1 MNTDNGALE
10 FDVYLDNQ
18 RLYGTAAEAE
28 RRIKGL
34 SNSVVKESER
44 MDDSFSKIGS
54 MVAGYFGIQALSNF
68 SRQLVSVRGE
78 FQQLEIAFEVM
89 LGSKEKADAMMQQQ
103 IEFAAKTPFTLTEVA
118 SSTKQLMAM
127 GVATEDV
134 MKTMK
139 ALGDVAAG
147 VSVPVSR
154 IAMNYGQA
162 IALGKLQGREIR
174 DFAMAGIS
182 IVDELAKML
191 GKATDEIFEMSEA
204 GSITSDM
211 MSQAFQNM
219 SSEGGKFYNLME
231 RQNASVTGQLSNLQ
245 DKVSVM
251 MNSIGESNEGII
263 YGAISGAATLVEHY
277 QDILDVLVPVITTYG
292 AYRAALILTA
302 AVQKAAAAATF
313 VQEYIA
319 MGKAVG
325 FATANQIA
333 FNRAVL
339 ANPYAI
345 AAAAVAGLIV
355 VISRL
360 VAAQNRVTETERAQQ
375 AVKEKASQ
383 QYDEQKAKIDT
394 LVSVLNDEKV
404 SLDKRRDALKELQG
418 IVPNYHAALTAEG
431 TLINNNKQAVDE
443 YLKSLEKQIYM
454 QATMD
459 ERIELT
465 KRKRQAEGV
474 VAKRQSAYD
483 TAASRNVT
491 GTVYGGEAGIAGA
504 VSASTSS
511 NMALN
516 ALNAAKKDVEEL
528 DKAIAKLDQEYSN
541 LSQSLNAATSSES
554 VAAVKNKEYWETVK
568 KTAESARASL
578 DVSQEGG
585 ELWKKYTAQ
594 IAEADRNLT
603 KYKDKVK
610 KVKEEKIEVVDI
622 DETQFD
628 VVEDEFIKMYGEL
641 LDNHKSYEQK
651 KRDIDNYYFNA
662 KIVAEEWGNKA
673 LLEQLAV
680 DHKKALSDL
689 QRDVLDGSGVGLVD
703 LYIAGSGTDFIQA
716 KIKEAMPLFDNLAGL
731 THSELEKLKGIIDD
745 IGFTPEQVKLFEQA
759 GINVEKLAEALKKAK
774 EASKDA
780 VSAQD
785 WENVL
790 SMAQKLSGSVAE
802 LGNALE
808 GFGGTVADIG
818 KGLVALA
825 GQVDNVATAFS
836 KTASMEDK
844 ISAGISGLASLI
856 SMVANQIAANKK
868 AQEEWNQKIAQ
879 GKHEMA
885 MLRIESEA
893 YGKANIFGVEN
904 PYSRAIA
911 GAKQYAQATKELYD
925 AQKAV
930 EGGQVQTG
938 TKKVV
943 SGSNVMGGVG
953 AGAAVGA
960 AVGSFIPVIGNL
972 LGAGIGALVGGIVG
986 LVSRKTVPVF
996 ENLKKKYGEVFDANG
1011 ELNQAVLA
1019 DYDKMDD
1026 ATKKL
1031 IDNWEEIKA
1040 KQEEAQEQMRENFR
1054 DLAGDLGSS
1063 LSDALVEAF
1072 RNGDLYSAIDKFD
1085 AKMNDVISNIVSQ
1098 LIFSAIFGQMFND
1111 LEERFNESFGEGG
1124 DQNLV
1129 DDLTDFGSNYKDG
1142 LAAYNEAM
1150 KLANEEMKRSG
1161 LAGFT
1166 GSGGSKTGL
1175 SGAIQNVSEETASII
1190 SGQLNAIRI
1199 HQIESVDVMRN
1210 QLMELSKISS
1220 NTAYNSNLVRLNEIL
1235 FVLKQIQSG
1244 DTLRSQ
1250 GL

>member
-1 MNTDNGALE
+1 MNTDNGALS
-10 FDVYLDNQ
+10 FDAVINNEKLIGAINESEK
-18 RLYGTAAEAE
+18 RV
-28 RRIKGL
+28 KGF
-34 SNSVVKESER
+34 SDAVVKEGDKIDDAFKVTAENIRIQKDVIASLEGEMKRLNAEIDKLAPGNAQLELKQQAAQVAAELKAEKDALVMLEAEVKQNEAAHKSFRSQLRETREALIQMEQAGLRGTPAYDAMQKKLGELKDAMDDVQAQADVLANDERGFQGVVSMVSGITGAFSAAQGAIGLFAGENENLNKIMLKVQSLMAITIGLQQVAEMLNKDSYFSIVILTKAKEMLAIAELKFATALGISTAAARVLMATLTLGLSVAITAIIVVLSKLSSKTAEARKEQEEFNKAVAEAAAEPVAALQRLSSEWNSLGNNMAAKQKFVEDNAKEFEKLGISINNVNDAESVLSDPATLSKIQQAFIFRAKAMAAVEIASKKYQESIQKQLEMEGTERYVTKGLAVGAENRKYRKLREQSEELEKEAKNLFDMAAKFDQQGQLIISSTVNNTQQIASNSIASVEDNIKKLRDRYWAAATDVERDAVLREIQLQERLLQR
-44 MDDSFSKIGS
+44 MDKTRQQAKPKTVKESKIQ
-54 MVAGYFGIQALSNF
+54 VI
-68 SRQLVSVRGE
+68 
-78 FQQLEIAFEVM
+78 
-89 LGSKEKADAMMQQQ
+89 D
-103 IEFAAKTPFTLTEVA
+103 IEETEVA
-118 SSTKQLMAM
+118 
-127 GVATEDV
+127 EDETV
-134 MKTMK
+134 K
-139 ALGDVAAG
+139 LYNELIVLY
-147 VSVPVSR
+147 R
-154 IAMNYGQA
+154 NYEQKRQA
-162 IALGKLQGREIR
+162 IA
-174 DFAMAGIS
+174 
-182 IVDELAKML
+182 DEFNQK
-191 GKATDEIFEMSEA
+191 
-204 GSITSDM
+204 
-211 MSQAFQNM
+211 
-219 SSEGGKFYNLME
+219 
-231 RQNASVTGQLSNLQ
+231 RSV
-245 DKVSVM
+245 
-251 MNSIGESNEGII
+251 
-263 YGAISGAATLVEHY
+263 ATLMNNQE
-277 QDILDVLVPVITTYG
+277 
-292 AYRAALILTA
+292 LI
-302 AVQKAAAAATF
+302 
-313 VQEYIA
+313 
-319 MGKAVG
+319 
-325 FATANQIA
+325 
-333 FNRAVL
+333 
-339 ANPYAI
+339 
-345 AAAAVAGLIV
+345 
-355 VISRL
+355 
-360 VAAQNRVTETERAQQ
+360 
-375 AVKEKASQ
+375 
-383 QYDEQKAKIDT
+383 
-394 LVSVLNDEKV
+394 
-404 SLDKRRDALKELQG
+404 
-418 IVPNYHAALTAEG
+418 
-431 TLINNNKQAVDE
+431 
-443 YLKSLEKQIYM
+443 
-454 QATMD
+454 
-459 ERIELT
+459 
-465 KRKRQAEGV
+465 
-474 VAKRQSAYD
+474 
-483 TAASRNVT
+483 
-491 GTVYGGEAGIAGA
+491 
-504 VSASTSS
+504 
-511 NMALN
+511 
-516 ALNAAKKDVEEL
+516 EEL
-528 DKAIAKLDQEYSN
+528 
-541 LSQSLNAATSSES
+541 
-554 VAAVKNKEYWETVK
+554 
-568 KTAESARASL
+568 
-578 DVSQEGG
+578 
-585 ELWKKYTAQ
+585 
-594 IAEADRNLT
+594 
-603 KYKDKVK
+603 
-610 KVKEEKIEVVDI
+610 
-622 DETQFD
+622 
-628 VVEDEFIKMYGEL
+628 
-641 LDNHKSYEQK
+641 
-651 KRDIDNYYFNA
+651 
-662 KIVAEEWGNKA
+662 NKA
-673 LLEQLAV
+673 E
-680 DHKKALSDL
+680 KKALNDL
-689 QRDVLDGSGVGLVD
+689 QREVLDGSGVGLVD
-703 LYIAGSGTDFIQA
+703 MYIAGNGTQFIQD

-731 THSELEKLKGIIDD
+731 THSELQKLKGIIDD

-759 GINVEKLAEALKKAK
+759 GIDVEKLVEALKKAK

-790 SMAQKLSGSVAE
+790 SMAQKLAGSVAE
-802 LGNALE
+802 LGNAIE
-808 GFGGTVADIG
+808 GFGGTVAEIG

-836 KTASMEDK
+836 KTASIEDK

-893 YGKANIFGVEN
+893 YGEANIFGVEN

-996 ENLKKKYGEVFDANG
+996 ENLKTKYGEVFDANG
-1011 ELNQAVLA
+1011 ELNKSILA
-1019 DYDKMDD
+1019 DYDMMDE

-1166 GSGGSKTGL
+1166 GAGGSKTGL

-1199 HQIESVDVMRN
+1199 NQIESVDVMRN